1 VVAGDIPSV
10 TLSGAGDPEHRHGVL
25 LVEDDYDTREAFVTI
40 LETLGLTV
48 VGAAN
53 GREALERLWGG
64 LRPCLIILDIAMPEM
79 DGYAFRRAQ
88 LADPTL
94 TGIPVAVMSGAG
106 WAVERDAR
114 ALGLTTFLR
123 KPIDPDQLLATLG
136 DCVA

>member
-1 VVAGDIPSV
+1 MLV
-10 TLSGAGDPEHRHGVL
+10 TVSAAGDPEHRHGVL
-25 LVEDDYDTREAFVTI
+25 LVEDDYDTRDAFIAI
-40 LETLGLTV
+40 LESLGLAA

-53 GREALERLWGG
+53 GREALEQLWGG
-64 LRPCLIILDIAMPEM
+64 LRPCLIILDMAMPEM

-94 TGIPVAVMSGAG
+94 SDIPVAVMSGAG

-123 KPIDPDQLLATLG
+123 KPIDPEQLLAALG
-136 DCVA
+136 ECLA

>member
-1 VVAGDIPSV
+1 MTVSAAGESD
-10 TLSGAGDPEHRHGVL
+10 HRHAIL
-25 LVEDDYDTREAFVTI
+25 LVEDDHDTREAVSAI
-40 LETLGLTV
+40 LETLGLAV

-53 GREALERLWGG
+53 GREALEQLWGG
-64 LRPCLIILDIAMPEM
+64 LRPCLIILDVAMPEM

-106 WAVERDAR
+106 WAVEGDAR

-123 KPIDPDQLLATLG
+123 KPIDPDQLLATLRG
-136 DCVA
+136 CLA

>member
-1 VVAGDIPSV
+1 MVAGDSLAV
-10 TLSGAGDPEHRHGVL
+10 TLSAAGDPEHRHGVL

-53 GREALERLWGG
+53 GREALEQLWGG
-64 LRPCLIILDIAMPEM
+64 LRPCLIILDMAMPEM

-94 TGIPVAVMSGAG
+94 TGIPV
-106 WAVERDAR
+106 
-114 ALGLTTFLR
+114 
-123 KPIDPDQLLATLG
+123 TLG
-136 DCVA
+136 DCGA

>member
-1 VVAGDIPSV
+1 VIARHILAV
-10 TLSGAGDPEHRHGVL
+10 TLSAASDAEHRHGVL
-25 LVEDDYDTREAFVTI
+25 LVEDDYDTREAFTAI
-40 LETLGLTV
+40 LESIGLAV

-53 GREALERLWGG
+53 GREALEQLWGG

-94 TGIPVAVMSGAG
+94 ADIPVAVVSGAG
-106 WAVERDAR
+106 WAVEREAR

-136 DCVA
+136 QCVA